1 MQPVYELLGLGDY
14 VGRRREVVVPDAQHL
29 VATRLQETPIEADDA
44 ALLAADQALVEG
56 DDQQSH
62 SEYGK
67 IKESS
72 SIAEFRIHSLR

>member
-14 VGRRREVVVPDAQHL
+14 VSRRREVVVPDAQHL

-67 IKESS
+67 
-72 SIAEFRIHSLR
+72 RIVNRRI